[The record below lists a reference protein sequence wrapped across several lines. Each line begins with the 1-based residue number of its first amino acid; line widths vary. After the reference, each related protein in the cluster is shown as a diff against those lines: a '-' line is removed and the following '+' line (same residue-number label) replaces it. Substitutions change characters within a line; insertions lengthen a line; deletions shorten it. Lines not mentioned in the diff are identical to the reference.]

1 MKQNREVIQDD
12 KTKITGINNRN
23 CDQKRLFGLNEDVKY
38 EVLLKEENRKIRH
51 FRKAG
56 RVVMNSLVE
65 LTNLNIFRD

>member
-1 MKQNREVIQDD
+1 MKCLYTNIQ
-12 KTKITGINNRN
+12 K
-23 CDQKRLFGLNEDVKY
+23 QKNTLKNVKY